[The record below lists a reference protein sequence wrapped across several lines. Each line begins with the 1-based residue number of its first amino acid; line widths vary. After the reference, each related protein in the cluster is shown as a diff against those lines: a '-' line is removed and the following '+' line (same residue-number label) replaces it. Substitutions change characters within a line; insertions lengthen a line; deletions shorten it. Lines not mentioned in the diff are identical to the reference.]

1 MIFCNRVKLRKILS
15 DIIKC
20 RRYNKEII
28 SMIEY
33 MAFLVGI
40 SATFL
45 TLWSSVPQIKKMLKT
60 KEADDVSKWLI
71 ISLIIGLALWSLY
84 GYLIG
89 DIVVIIANAIGV
101 HSTFAF
107 YV

>member
-1 MIFCNRVKLRKILS
+1 
-15 DIIKC
+15 
-20 RRYNKEII
+20 
-28 SMIEY
+28 MIEY